1 MKTSE
6 KVAMI
11 SKAYAECSPKLLN
24 IAKDS
29 KGYGYTYTSLEKLIE
44 HTKPILAEHGLAIMQ
59 MPTGNGLITRM
70 LHNSGEWI
78 EQEMTS
84 ELIQM
89 KQMNAFQVQGSQ
101 ITYLRRYMWASIC
114 GIASDDDMDAK
125 GEEVKA
131 PQPLPKINDA
141 QFKLVNTLISKK
153 GVDRSMV
160 KSAYNVESLKDLD
173 SIQTQKLI
181 KQLESKEDV

>member
-1 MKTSE
+1 MNTSE

-29 KGYGYTYTSLEKLIE
+29 KGYGYNYTSLEKLIE
-44 HTKPILAEHGLAIMQ
+44 HTKPVLEEFGLGIIQ

-70 LHNSGEWI
+70 VHNSGEWI

-125 GEEVKA
+125 GEEVKV
-131 PQPLPKINDA
+131 PMVTPEQVKYIS
-141 QFKLVNTLISKK
+141 TLITTKEI
-153 GVDRSMV
+153 DRDKV
-160 KSAYNVESLKDLD
+160 KLAYKVESMNDLTAD
-173 SIQTQKLI
+173 NALKLI
-181 KQLESKEDV
+181 NQLKAK

>member
-6 KVAMI
+6 KVEQLFK
-11 SKAYAECSPKLLN
+11 SYTECSPKLLN

-29 KGYGYTYTSLEKLIE
+29 KGYGYDYTSLEKLIE
-44 HTKPILAEHGLAIMQ
+44 HTKPILAEHELSIMQ

-70 LHNSGEWI
+70 IHSSGEWI
-78 EQEMTS
+78 EQEMSS

-114 GIASDDDMDAK
+114 GIASDDDMDAQ
-125 GEEVKA
+125 GEQEAKTVAKVNSSDVGI
-131 PQPLPKINDA
+131 INDLLSDT
-141 QFKLVNTLISKK
+141 QTDVVTFLEYFKVKK
-153 GVDRSMV
+153 VSELSQPNATKAIGILT
-160 KSAYNVESLKDLD
+160 KKKAK
-173 SIQTQKLI
+173 
-181 KQLESKEDV
+181 

>member
-1 MKTSE
+1 
-6 KVAMI
+6 MI
-11 SKAYAECSPKLLN
+11 FEAYTKCSPELIN

-44 HTKPILAEHGLAIMQ
+44 HTKPILAKHGLAIMQ

-70 LHNSGEWI
+70 VHNSGEWF

-101 ITYLRRYMWASIC
+101 ITYLRRYMWSSIC
-114 GIASDDDMDAK
+114 GIASDDDMDAQ
-125 GEEVKA
+125 GEEVKVA
-131 PQPLPKINDA
+131 KPVQKITDA
-141 QFKLVNTLISKK
+141 QVKKLNTLMSLKK
-153 GVDRSMV
+153 VDRDAM
-160 KSAYNVESLKDLD
+160 KKHYKIESFNDFPVNA
-173 SIQTQKLI
+173 IQAFIEYLEKL
-181 KQLESKEDV
+181 